1 MNSNKPYQTN
11 LSREDIELY
20 RSTTDEAVKHQIEKN
35 SLENDFDADAL
46 EGWSMPSTTP
56 LNMKRLDKKF
66 KPSSKLYIWGTA
78 ILVVGIITSI
88 VLFNNKKTVDN
99 QKTILTAESSSI
111 KVEQT
116 DVVTPAKIEAM
127 QELPKK
133 QQITI
138 QTIVKDFTIQKTE
151 EKNTEKAEVIDNL
164 PITKIEEAEK
174 ETALIKETTLGKEIY
189 LYDMKL
195 LDYRAYRSKPKI
207 TTKQMVLTGTPAN
220 VGETTEL
227 EEATEWK
234 NVDIPY
240 IEYVSKTMELFS
252 KGQNKKALSRFQ
264 VILETYPDD
273 VNANFYA
280 GLCYYNLKE
289 FTSAVS
295 AFNQCI
301 DSKYTNFN
309 EEAEW
314 YAAKS
319 LLADGKK
326 SEASTLFQKIITANG
341 YYAAQAKK
349 IVANL

>member
-1 MNSNKPYQTN
+1 MNSNKPHQRN
-11 LSREDIELY
+11 LSREDIDLY
-20 RSTTDEAVKHQIEKN
+20 RSTNDEMVKHRIEKDA
-35 SLENDFDADAL
+35 LENDFDADAL
-46 EGWSMPSTTP
+46 EGWSTPSLTP
-56 LNMKRLDKKF
+56 LKMKRLDKKF
-66 KPSSKLYIWGTA
+66 KPNYSAYIWGSA
-78 ILVVGIITSI
+78 ILVFGIIISVI
-88 VLFNNKKTVDN
+88 LFNFKGETTNNIQITTN
-99 QKTILTAESSSI
+99 ESSSI
-111 KVEQT
+111 KVEET
-116 DVVTPAKIEAM
+116 DVVTSEKIEAM

-151 EKNTEKAEVIDNL
+151 QSNNTKTEVIDNL
-164 PITKIEEAEK
+164 PISKIEEANSEVVI
-174 ETALIKETTLGKEIY
+174 IKEKSLGKEIY
-189 LYDMKL
+189 LFDMKL
-195 LDYRAYRSKPKI
+195 LDYRVYRSKPKI

-220 VGETTEL
+220 VGETTVL

-240 IEYVSKTMELFS
+240 IEYVSKTMEMFS

-326 SEASTLFQKIITANG
+326 SEANALFQKIVSANG
-341 YYAAQAKK
+341 YYSAQAKK
-349 IVANL
+349 IISNQ

>member
-1 MNSNKPYQTN
+1 
-11 LSREDIELY
+11 
-20 RSTTDEAVKHQIEKN
+20 V
-35 SLENDFDADAL
+35 
-46 EGWSMPSTTP
+46 
-56 LNMKRLDKKF
+56 
-66 KPSSKLYIWGTA
+66 
-78 ILVVGIITSI
+78 
-88 VLFNNKKTVDN
+88 VLFNFRDEASKELQIAAN
-99 QKTILTAESSSI
+99 ESSSI

-133 QQITI
+133 QQIAI
-138 QTIVKDFTIQKTE
+138 QTIVKDFTIQKSEQSNNVKT
-151 EKNTEKAEVIDNL
+151 EVIDNL
-164 PITKIEEAEK
+164 AISKIEEVEK
-174 ETALIKETTLGKEIY
+174 ETTLIKESTLGKEIY
-189 LYDMKL
+189 LFDMKL

-207 TTKQMVLTGTPAN
+207 MTKQMVLTGTPAN

-289 FTSAVS
+289 FSSAVS

-309 EEAEW
+309 EEAIW

-319 LLADGKK
+319 LLSDGKK
-326 SEASTLFQKIITANG
+326 AEASALFQKIINANG
-341 YYAAQAKK
+341 YYASQAKK
-349 IVANL
+349 IVSNL